1 MRIASKEPGV
11 FSRICNSWSF
21 KYVKCKVCI
30 LYKLREP
37 FIIKVLIPR
46 SLCLLKLG
54 QGKAALDDVLEAL
67 KAGYPE
73 ENR

>member
-1 MRIASKEPGV
+1 M
-11 FSRICNSWSF
+11 CNERVYF
-21 KYVKCKVCI
+21 VQT
-30 LYKLREP
+30 P